1 MRWARNSGLIG
12 GAIGLVILAQSDA
25 FTIWNVPVSS
35 LFEPL
40 FFVAILAA
48 LGFALG
54 FWARWS
60 LGRIAGQAVEKV
72 PRAILSKWTIGATV
86 LNALL
91 VFADYSFEWRG
102 PKFVSGTSA
111 AAIAENGGYVIGAL
125 GSAALLGLFV
135 GIVSCLGVKRAMR
148 RDRERGGAAESSH
161 WSFADRFRGA
171 GWRRRTRG
179 RKLAQSPRRADQTGG
194 PLVER
199 HCDELARR
207 IPALG
212 LLLGIQFPRL
222 ACHRRTRHRDCGGI
236 LVGVWI
242 QSVQSV
248 CRLRLGVGPQRIDH
262 RLAACRHL
270 AFIKPIRRRKRAAGR
285 SGFWGGAA
293 KVGVF
298 LGAARLLLTLATSG
312 APQLTEAWKV
322 AFLDDPDIPPYAIRI
337 MRAGTEVEVA
347 GGFKY
352 GLHSDFERIL
362 KAAPQVKVV
371 HLNSLGGRIG
381 EAEKLY
387 ETIKTK
393 GLVTYTSTH
402 CISACTLAFAA
413 GKSRWILRGAK
424 LGYHAPT
431 FPGWSR
437 EDIDAAT
444 LSQKKLLVAAG
455 VEAAFAGR
463 AMATPNADVWF
474 PSEPE
479 LKAASVISGVASAD
493 DFAASGYG
501 ANVTRDVV
509 VTKLKQAGTLYVALE
524 QADPTTFSRIAD
536 KFYQR
541 YVEGE
546 TEAKIL
552 EAVRGELLP
561 LIQARRGYADDQTLL
576 DLARLLVEQWDDPFA
591 QGRQTL

>member
-1 MRWARNSGLIG
+1 MPKAPADPTKPAARSLN
-12 GAIGLVILAQSDA
+12 VIAM
-25 FTIWNVPVSS
+25 N
-35 LFEPL
+35 
-40 FFVAILAA
+40 
-48 LGFALG
+48 
-54 FWARWS
+54 
-60 LGRIAGQAVEKV
+60 
-72 PRAILSKWTIGATV
+72 
-86 LNALL
+86 
-91 VFADYSFEWRG
+91 WRG
-102 PKFVSGTSA
+102 EYPLWVSYWVFNFLGLLA
-111 AAIAENGGYVIGAL
+111 IGAL
-125 GSAALLGLFV
+125 GIGIAAAFSSELGYNPYRVFAVYASVWALSGSIIVWQLV
-135 GIVSCLGVKRAMR
+135 GIWRSSSRYV
-148 RDRERGGAAESSH
+148 AE
-161 WSFADRFRGA
+161 
-171 GWRRRTRG
+171 
-179 RKLAQSPRRADQTGG
+179 
-194 PLVER
+194 
-199 HCDELARR
+199 
-207 IPALG
+207 
-212 LLLGIQFPRL
+212 
-222 ACHRRTRHRDCGGI
+222 
-236 LVGVWI
+236 
-242 QSVQSV
+242 
-248 CRLRLGVGPQRIDH
+248 
-262 RLAACRHL
+262 
-270 AFIKPIRRRKRAAGR
+270 KRAAGH

-298 LGAARLLLTLATSG
+298 LGAARFFLTLATSG
-312 APQLTEAWKV
+312 APQLTEAWNV

-424 LGYHAPT
+424 LGI
-431 FPGWSR
+431 SR
-437 EDIDAAT
+437 PDISGLVPRGHRRGDFFAEEAARC
-444 LSQKKLLVAAG
+444 LVG

-536 KFYQR
+536 KFY
-541 YVEGE
+541 
-546 TEAKIL
+546 
-552 EAVRGELLP
+552 
-561 LIQARRGYADDQTLL
+561 
-576 DLARLLVEQWDDPFA
+576 
-591 QGRQTL
+591 